1 MEHTIQEERGRFYI
15 GEQSSPVAFLAFDEE
30 GDTMIIT
37 STVVEP
43 SARNQGLAT
52 ELVDHAVNY
61 ARKNKLQIDPECP
74 FARDV
79 IKDTPE
85 YHVVWKK

>member
-1 MEHTIQEERGRFYI
+1 MDHTIQEERERFYI
-15 GEQSSPVAFLAFDEE
+15 GDQSDPIAFLDFEEE
-30 GDTMIIT
+30 GDTMVIT

-61 ARKNKLQIDPECP
+61 ARKNKLQIDPVCP

-85 YHVVWKK
+85 YHVVWKQ